1 MRCGIRGATIAAL
14 LACSLASC
22 LPPPRLENTPP
33 VVKTDEF
40 SKTIE
45 IRGPARRIDFSL
57 GYYVFYNLFTVVD
70 KQTHSYRH
78 QLGVDVV
85 YDTLNQIG
93 YRYAADDTAQS
104 LRLTTVARTR
114 SRVCKDC
121 TREEVFDVDLPDA
134 ALRSHMQSGYRIKM
148 SSVLKEYLIVEILP
162 QMIAAQYAALEQV
175 IGPAAARPPERLRA
189 PATQN
194 GALDMPADPNAPGAK
209 TNTVAPPP
217 QPPAGLATDRNI
229 GLEMLPQSTGAMT
242 HGSMHGAVILAVI
255 PGSAAEAAGVRGGD
269 LIVKLDGKPV
279 ESGKEILDLFAK
291 AKPHSIVTVDI
302 LRGSA
307 HVVARI
313 KL

>member
-1 MRCGIRGATIAAL
+1 MLRRIPGAMIAAL

-22 LPPPRLENTPP
+22 LPPPRLEDTPP

-45 IRGPARRIDFSL
+45 IRGPARRVDVSL

-85 YDTLNQIG
+85 YDTVNQIG

-134 ALRSHMQSGYRIKM
+134 ALRSHMQSGYRIKV
-148 SSVLKEYLIVEILP
+148 SSVLNDYLIVEILP

-175 IGPAAARPPERLRA
+175 IGPAAAASQPRQASPPK
-189 PATQN
+189 PTSSKP
-194 GALDMPADPNAPGAK
+194 DNAEIEAK
-209 TNTVAPPP
+209 PSPP
-217 QPPAGLATDRNI
+217 QGLAAASSI
-229 GLEMLPQSTGAMT
+229 GLQMLPQSTTEMT
-242 HGSMHGAVILAVI
+242 HGTMHGAVILAVI
-255 PGSAAEAAGVRGGD
+255 PGSPAEIAGVRGGD
-269 LIVKLDGKPV
+269 LIVKLDGKLV
-279 ESGKEILDLFAK
+279 ESGKEILDLIAK
-291 AKPHSIVTVDI
+291 AKPHSVVTVDI

>member
-1 MRCGIRGATIAAL
+1 
-14 LACSLASC
+14 
-22 LPPPRLENTPP
+22 LENTPP

-45 IRGPARRIDFSL
+45 IRGPSRRIDFSL

-85 YDTLNQIG
+85 YDTVNQIG

-134 ALRSHMQSGYRIKM
+134 SLRSHMQSGYRIKM
-148 SSVLKEYLIVEILP
+148 SSVLNEYLIVAILP

-175 IGPAAARPPERLRA
+175 IGPAAARPPA
-189 PATQN
+189 PATRN
-194 GALDMPADPNAPGAK
+194 GALNMPFDPDAPGAN
-209 TNTVAPPP
+209 TNTDAPPP
-217 QPPAGLATDRNI
+217 HPSAGLAADRNI
-229 GLEMLPQSTGAMT
+229 GLQMLPQSTGAMT
-242 HGSMHGAVILAVI
+242 HGTMHGAVILAVV

-279 ESGKEILDLFAK
+279 ESGKDILDLIAK

-307 HVVARI
+307 HVIAHI